1 MAMKAVKNKKIAVST
16 LAVSLVVAFLLIKGV
31 MQQPK
36 ITENKEKID
45 ELNEQI
51 ALQEQKLEE
60 LDELKEKVNTDEYI
74 EKVAREHFGYIKENE
89 IIFYDVSGK

>member
-1 MAMKAVKNKKIAVST
+1 MAMKSVKNKKITVST

-36 ITENKEKID
+36 ITENKEKIED
-45 ELNEQI
+45 LNEQI